1 MQIILLHC
9 SMKILK
15 TTFLLI
21 AVLFCMHVQAQRN
34 RTTSPAN
41 TVKLKPPKLSVSLG
55 GFKDSS
61 FIAPQMADSI
71 IGLPLKIIDEKNV
84 VYTISSYQFLYR
96 KIVVSENEATGKTY
110 NTTSVK
116 SSLFKVSPLP
126 TLWLNAVR
134 ELPRPGEEFIFFD
147 IIVKDNKG
155 RFMYAPNLKLTI
167 R

>member
-1 MQIILLHC
+1 MKAIKFILLLLLC
-9 SMKILK
+9 FTSIVINAQIK
-15 TTFLLI
+15 TVSKPI
-21 AVLFCMHVQAQRN
+21 
-34 RTTSPAN
+34 
-41 TVKLKPPKLSVSLG
+41 VKFKPPKLSVSLG

-71 IGLPLKIIDEKNV
+71 IGLPLKIIDDKNV
-84 VYTISSYQFLYR
+84 AYTLSSYQFLYR
-96 KIVVSENEATGKTY
+96 KIVVSENEATGKAY

-147 IIVKDNKG
+147 IIVKDNKD